1 MRLTFRSQIF
11 RFRVWGFRGLAVTK
25 GLELGIAVQ
34 LPSNLCLLRLR
45 CVPSPGTVMAIC
57 GGSDDC
63 FAGVH
68 VIVVAVAVGFLF
80 LHPRRRVL
88 TFDVEGLLGPG
99 VNASVLKGRE
109 GGRGGGLGPRLC
121 CGILL

>member
-1 MRLTFRSQIF
+1 M
-11 RFRVWGFRGLAVTK
+11 
-25 GLELGIAVQ
+25 Q

-45 CVPSPGTVMAIC
+45 CVPLPGTAMAIC

-63 FAGVH
+63 FSGVH

-80 LHPRRRVL
+80 RHARRRVL
-88 TFDVEGLLGPG
+88 TFDVEGPLGPG

-109 GGRGGGLGPRLC
+109 GGESGGGGLGPRLC
-121 CGILL
+121 CGILV